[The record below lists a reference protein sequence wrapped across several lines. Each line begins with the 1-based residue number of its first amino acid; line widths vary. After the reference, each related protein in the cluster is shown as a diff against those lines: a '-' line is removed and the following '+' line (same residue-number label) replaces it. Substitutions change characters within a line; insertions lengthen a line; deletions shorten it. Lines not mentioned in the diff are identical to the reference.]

1 MRFGRRRAQPIVEAI
16 MPLATRFSSPR
27 YFALAAFA
35 VTALM
40 AGGCTT
46 KNYVRQQTTPLM
58 DHVNQLDT
66 ETAKNTN
73 AIRDVNQK
81 TQQGIAEV
89 DAQTQKA
96 LSQAQQTQGQAQQVS
111 SQLNQTSGQIRALD
125 ATMANLDDYKL
136 TSQTTVHFALN
147 KAELTPEA
155 KQILDG
161 VVSQVQNNP
170 HGILEVQGYTDTT
183 GPKAFNDRLS
193 QERAN
198 AVVRYLEANDIAPHR
213 IYLIGLGENRPAE
226 SNATLKGRQFNRR
239 VDIKLLTDNLG
250 GGGSGK

>member
-1 MRFGRRRAQPIVEAI
+1 MAF
-16 MPLATRFSSPR
+16 ATRFSQPR

-58 DHVNQLDT
+58 DHVNQLDA

-73 AIRDVNQK
+73 AIRAEDQK
-81 TQQGIAEV
+81 TQQGIAAV
-89 DAQTQKA
+89 DAKTQQA
-96 LSQAQQTQGQAQQVS
+96 LDQAQQTQSQAQQVS
-111 SQLNQTSGQIRALD
+111 GQLNATSGKITALD
-125 ATMANLDDYKL
+125 ATIANLDEYKQ
-136 TSQTTVHFALN
+136 TSQATVHFALN
-147 KAELTPEA
+147 KAELTPDA

-161 VVSQVQNNP
+161 VVAQVQGNP

-183 GPKAFNDRLS
+183 GPKAFNEKLS

-198 AVVRYLEANDIAPHR
+198 SVVRYLEANNIAPHR
-213 IYLIGLGENRPAE
+213 IYLIGLGENQPAE
-226 SNATLKGRQFNRR
+226 PNTTLQGRQFNRR

-250 GGGSGK
+250 KSGGDSGGQ